1 MWARLSPIGALLA
14 FMAATAGAWHFLPLT
29 HRPPAHAPPPHA
41 LRSPPPAHMIA
52 VVTAAGGREGFDKG
66 GAQREGEYAAGLAYW
81 AQRFPSRAYVVASE
95 VGGGRARWPL
105 LHALQPPLAG
115 VWYAPRAYPEA
126 GYPASR
132 MPSDKGSKEVLAL
145 RSVLRRLV
153 AVARDAANATGREA
167 VIVKAS
173 GRYEVVDDGFLAQ
186 LGAAPPDSWDLA
198 VRTFGGWTVDAA
210 GGGRLRLRV
219 KPGSALAFTFLF
231 AARWSVF
238 KAFYG
243 ARGGASVARMEAGM
257 DVERLL
263 LEWARARKLRVLE
276 LPRLGVRVRWI
287 ETGERLEF

>member
-1 MWARLSPIGALLA
+1 MWAPPRLSPAGTLLA
-14 FMAATAGAWHFLPLT
+14 FVAATGAWHFLPLT
-29 HRPPAHAPPPHA
+29 TALPPTTAPPTRGSSWTTAPHITA
-41 LRSPPPAHMIA
+41 L
-52 VVTAAGGREGFDKG
+52 VTAAGGREGFDKKG

-132 MPSDKGSKEVLAL
+132 MPRDKGSREMLAL
-145 RSVLRRLV
+145 RSVLRRLA
-153 AVARDAANATGREA
+153 AVARDAANATAGREA

-263 LEWARARKLRVLE
+263 LEWARARRLRVLE
-276 LPRLGVRVRWI
+276 LPRLGVRVR
-287 ETGERLEF
+287 